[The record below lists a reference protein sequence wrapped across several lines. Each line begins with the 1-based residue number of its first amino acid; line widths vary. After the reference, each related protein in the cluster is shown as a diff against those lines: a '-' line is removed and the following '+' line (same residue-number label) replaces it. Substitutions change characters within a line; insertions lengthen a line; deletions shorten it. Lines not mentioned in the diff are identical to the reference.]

1 MEDYGFV
8 LDDNARTKSH
18 VSVSNSC
25 YSFMFGDP
33 MQSTNRLVS
42 IDTQELVS

>member
-1 MEDYGFV
+1 MEDHGFV
-8 LDDNARTKSH
+8 LADNARTKSH

-33 MQSTNRLVS
+33 MQSTNRPVS
-42 IDTQELVS
+42 TLTLELVS